1 MDVLT
6 EDQINPFG
14 LNLPKDKLINLAPGV
29 EFPENITNEILNRRN
44 FGNEKYAKFLKEH
57 LMERK
62 IKNLIYSVSRTHIKV
77 FNYIFNV
84 KISQIKIV
92 KPIEVDHILTKTLAI
107 SSMKRKAIDFGM
119 ALQYPLSPIPL
130 RLCNGNKTMRQTI
143 KSGLCD
149 ILESDN
155 PKRNSR
161 SYYQK
166 YWNDS

>member
-1 MDVLT
+1 MKSMP
-6 EDQINPFG
+6 NFW
-14 LNLPKDKLINLAPGV
+14 K
-29 EFPENITNEILNRRN
+29 NIWWSVRS
-44 FGNEKYAKFLKEH
+44 
-57 LMERK
+57 
-62 IKNLIYSVSRTHIKV
+62 KNLIYSVSRTHIKV

-107 SSMKRKAIDFGM
+107 SSMKRKAIEFGM

-149 ILESDN
+149 ILASDN

-166 YWNDS
+166 YWNDSWFNDCNTHTSRDNRYA

>member
-14 LNLPKDKLINLAPGV
+14 LNLPKDKLINLAPEV

-44 FGNEKYAKFLKEH
+44 SVNEKYAKFLKER

-62 IKNLIYSVSRTHIKV
+62 TKNLIYSVSRTHIKV

-92 KPIEVDHILTKTLAI
+92 KPIEVDHDILTKTLAI
-107 SSMKRKAIDFGM
+107 SSKKRKAIDFGM

-130 RLCNGNKTMRQTI
+130 RLCNGNKTMR
-143 KSGLCD
+143 
-149 ILESDN
+149 
-155 PKRNSR
+155 
-161 SYYQK
+161 
-166 YWNDS
+166 

>member
-14 LNLPKDKLINLAPGV
+14 LNLPKDKLINLAPEV

-44 FGNEKYAKFLKEH
+44 FRNEKYAKFLKER

-62 IKNLIYSVSRTHIKV
+62 TKNLIYSVSRTHIKV

-92 KPIEVDHILTKTLAI
+92 KPIEVDHDILTKTLAI
-107 SSMKRKAIDFGM
+107 SSKKRKAIDFGM

-130 RLCNGNKTMRQTI
+130 RLCNGNKTMR
-143 KSGLCD
+143 
-149 ILESDN
+149 
-155 PKRNSR
+155 
-161 SYYQK
+161 
-166 YWNDS
+166 